1 MSVQTSS
8 WDSQNAL
15 WFPARW
21 ALRPLQLAILFPS
34 LLYVATLVVFLFR
47 PPDLNLFYADRIA
60 FCTLTFLVVLRML
73 AIRQTIPF
81 IPRITLPML
90 GLAALAMVRAFRDE
104 FDVQNWSLVA
114 SKFVVPFVLFHLAIL
129 VFQNSQARNHFE
141 LFVIA
146 ALAYLIFTAI
156 AFLVDAPALIFP
168 RFILD
173 SSMGIHMDRA
183 RGPFLQA
190 VPNGLSLNLL
200 GLLALAF
207 AQRRRKLVLL
217 LWLALPVAILATMTR
232 AVWIGFVVST
242 VAVGF
247 RLGDRPLRRACLGL
261 VLVGTLGGA
270 LAISGSSS
278 LRDALTDRTEE
289 RGPVAVRVAVYDAG
303 WSMIRERPLTGWP
316 AAGMYRELAR
326 RMEGYRL
333 RAFYIHN
340 TYLSLLIE
348 FGIPGLILYA
358 AIFIPLLR
366 IGRLQH
372 RETAPSA
379 LRKIWPILLGVYLFN
394 ACFVDMVYQFVI
406 GLLFTVAGMLVAEGE
421 TAS

>member
-1 MSVQTSS
+1 MSARTST
-8 WDSQNAL
+8 WDSANAVWL
-15 WFPARW
+15 PARW
-21 ALRPLQLAILFPS
+21 ALRPLQLAILLPS
-34 LLYVATLVVFLFR
+34 LLYVGTLVVFLFR
-47 PPDLNLFYADRIA
+47 PPDLKLFYADRVA

-73 AIRQTIPF
+73 ALRQPVPF
-81 IPRITLPML
+81 VPRITLPML
-90 GLAALAMVRAFRDE
+90 GLTALAVVRVMREE

-129 VFQNSQARNHFE
+129 VFQNAQARKHFE
-141 LFVIA
+141 TLVIVV
-146 ALAYLIFTAI
+146 LTYLIFTAI
-156 AFLVDAPALIFP
+156 AFLVDAPTLILP
-168 RFILD
+168 RYILD
-173 SSMGIHMDRA
+173 PSMGIHMDRA

-207 AQRRRKLVLL
+207 AQGRRKVVLL
-217 LWLALPVAILATMTR
+217 LWLALPIAILATMTR

-247 RLGDRPLRRACLGL
+247 RLGDKQLRRACLAL
-261 VLVGTLGGA
+261 VLVATLCGA
-270 LAISGSSS
+270 IAISGSST
-278 LRDALTDRTEE
+278 LRDALADRTEE

-303 WSMIRERPLTGWP
+303 WAMIRERPLTGWP
-316 AAGMYRELAR
+316 ASGMYRELAR

-348 FGIPGLILYA
+348 FGIPGLLLYA
-358 AIFIPLLR
+358 AIFIPLFR
-366 IGRLQH
+366 IDRNPRG
-372 RETAPSA
+372 ETSPSA

-406 GLLFTVAGMLVAEGE
+406 GLLFTVAGMLVAEE
-421 TAS
+421 EPAL